1 MNLVKK
7 IAVAGAT
14 VTLALGTYAVPV
26 FAAAE
31 SSNEDITNDSFA
43 DTKAYDD
50 DQVKVD
56 VKNEDTDLFNFD
68 AALANSG
75 LNEQSYNDDGN
86 DLSTDSGEAWYRTD
100 NFLNVNETTGKGGA
114 SASNENI
121 SNSSDGDAKA
131 TDNDDVDVK
140 NKNKD
145 TTVWNLTASV
155 ANTGLNS
162 QDYNEDGNSLVAGGA
177 ESLAVTSN
185 VVNHNKLT
193 VGEDGSSATAMNSNI
208 TNDSFADSYASDDDK
223 VKVSNKNEKT
233 FVGNVTASIA
243 NSGGNSQSDNDDGND
258 MTTGQTSSVAVASN
272 YVNVNE
278 TKVGGGGAQASNNNI
293 TQDSFGDAK
302 ASDDDDID
310 VKNEN
315 KDTTVTNVT
324 VSVSNS
330 GSNTQSGNEDGN
342 TMNTGSA
349 QATGQTTNVVNAN
362 QVNW

>member
-31 SSNEDITNDSFA
+31 GTNEGITNDSFA
-43 DTKAYDD
+43 DAKAYDD
-50 DQVKVD
+50 DEVKVK
-56 VKNEDTDLFNFD
+56 VKNEDTDFFNFD
-68 AALANSG
+68 SALATSG

-86 DLSTDSGEAWYRTD
+86 NLTTESGGAWFKTD
-100 NFLNVNETTGKGGA
+100 NFLNVNETTGHGGA
-114 SASNENI
+114 LAANEDI

-131 TDNDDVDVK
+131 SDNDHVRVK
-140 NKNKD
+140 NENKH
-145 TTVWNLTASV
+145 TTVWNLTLSI
-155 ANTGLNS
+155 ANTGANT
-162 QDYNEDGNSLVAGGA
+162 QDYNEDGNSLIAGGA

-185 VVNHNKLT
+185 VVNHNKLI
-193 VGEDGSSATAMNSNI
+193 VGADDSSAIAMNSNI
-208 TNDSFADSYASDDDK
+208 TNDSFADSYASDDDY
-223 VKVSNKNEKT
+223 VKVYNKNEYT
-233 FVGNVTASIA
+233 VVGNVTTSIA

-293 TQDSFGDAK
+293 TQDSFGDSK
-302 ASDDDDID
+302 ASDNDYIK

-330 GSNTQSGNEDGN
+330 GDNTQSGNEDGN
-342 TMNTGSA
+342 TMTTGDAS
-349 QATGQTTNVVNAN
+349 ATGQTTNVVNAN